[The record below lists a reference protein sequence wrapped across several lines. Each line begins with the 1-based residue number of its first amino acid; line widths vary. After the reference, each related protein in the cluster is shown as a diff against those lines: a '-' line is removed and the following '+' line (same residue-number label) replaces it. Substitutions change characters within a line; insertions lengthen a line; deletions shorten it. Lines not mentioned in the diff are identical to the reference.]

1 MAGRGGARDV
11 AAGQRCRV
19 GHLTAAIAAG
29 RAVTPRRAAL
39 LRLSVTVI
47 LRLVAWR
54 LDTAEIAAQLGT
66 IAPGWALAALAL
78 TVPQVVVSAW
88 RWRLTAHGIGLD
100 LRLPVAIREYYL
112 ATFLNQILPGGVLG
126 DATRAWRHAR
136 HNDNRGAV
144 HAVLIE
150 RLPEEA
156 GDRRPR
162 SFRHG
167 AASVARAFEQIDPWA
182 ATGGF
187 ILLAGGGLLTAFL
200 VRGSRRMAIH
210 LLSLIDSLGRGLL
223 GRRMVAL
230 QLASSLLVAAS
241 YVGVFVL
248 CAQALGLDRGAQS
261 LWMLA
266 PPVLL
271 AMAIPLSVAGWG
283 LREGAAAVIWSLAGL
298 PAQEGVAISITY
310 GLIVLVSSLPGL
322 VVLARG
328 GRRRAAAHA

>member
-1 MAGRGGARDV
+1 MLPRGAPRPARH
-11 AAGQRCRV
+11 A
-19 GHLTAAIAAG
+19 AAG

-47 LRLVAWR
+47 LLGLVAWR

-100 LRLPVAIREYYL
+100 LRLPVAVREYYL

-150 RLPEEA
+150 RLSGQLA
-156 GDRRPR
+156 MLLI
-162 SFRHG
+162 
-167 AASVARAFEQIDPWA
+167 AALAVLQARGLRQGVARAFEQIDPWA